1 MNYMLMIY
9 GNEADHPAPS
19 TPKMDKFMA
28 GYMAVTTDMKESGK
42 FVAGDPLQGVATTTT
57 VRVPNGNNETTT
69 NPSRKPKSSLE

>member
-1 MNYMLMIY
+1 MLMIY
-9 GNEADHPAPS
+9 GNEADHPTPG

-57 VRVPNGNNETTT
+57 VRVPNSNTEITDDPFAETKEQ
-69 NPSRKPKSSLE
+69 P

>member
-1 MNYMLMIY
+1 MNYVLMIY
-9 GNEADHPAPS
+9 GNEADHPAPG

-57 VRVPNGNNETTT
+57 VRVPNGNNETTDDPFAET
-69 NPSRKPKSSLE
+69 KEQP